1 MLAYARNNLYFCKSK
16 DSRGVATR
24 RQGQTD
30 GLSLLSFVGLTNNV
44 GSMKQEE
51 IWKPI
56 EGFEGL
62 YEVSNLG
69 RVRSLDRI
77 VVYSDGRT
85 FNYKQRVLAPSPNR
99 GYLYVNLIKGTKPHA
114 RKIHRLVAAAFI
126 PNPDNKPH
134 VDHINTDKS
143 DNRAENLRWVTQS
156 ENMNNPIT
164 RKQTSERLRN
174 GLTAKMIQSKK
185 EKGSIR
191 KVYQFR
197 LDGTFVAQY
206 ESLSNASLS
215 TGISLSSI
223 SQCCNGLSQYSHAG
237 GFIWSYEKTVKP
249 YTKPQLKHYHRIA
262 QYNTNGNLIRMFAN
276 VIEASEIV
284 GVKKKGIQKCCR
296 REAKTYMGYIWRYD
310 DEKL

>member
-1 MLAYARNNLYFCKSK
+1 MLAYVRNNLYLCKGK

-30 GLSLLSFVGLTNNV
+30 SLSLLSFVGLTNNV
-44 GSMKQEE
+44 GSMEQEE

-69 RVRSLDRI
+69 RVRSLDRT

-85 FNYKQRVLAPSPNR
+85 FNYKQRVLVPSPNR

-114 RKIHRLVAAAFI
+114 RKIHRLVAVAFI

-143 DNRAENLRWVTQS
+143 DNRAENLRWVTQT

-174 GLTAKMIQSKK
+174 GLTAKMIKSKK
-185 EKGSIR
+185 AKGSIR
-191 KVYQFR
+191 RIYQFL
-197 LDGTFVAQY
+197 LDGAFVAEH
-206 ESLSNASLS
+206 ESMSEASLC
-215 TGISLSSI
+215 TGIDASSI
-223 SQCCNGLSQYSHAG
+223 SQCCNGFSSYTHAG
-237 GFIWSYEKTVKP
+237 GYIWSYNTKVKP
-249 YTKPQLKHYHRIA
+249 YTNPQLRRYHRIS
-262 QYNTNGNLIRMFAN
+262 QYNTDGSLIRVFTN
-276 VIEASEIV
+276 VIEASEILS
-284 GVKKKGIQKCCR
+284 VKKKGIQKCCR

-310 DEKL
+310 DEKP